1 MKTLMQLES
10 IILGIVCWFVLSLV
24 VGAYVGGLLKNNSE
38 YYEPVDDTEESE
50 EDLFSREK
58 KGY

>member
-1 MKTLMQLES
+1 VY

-58 KGY
+58 RGY